1 MYEFY
6 EKVKCLIINKLAFSC
21 RSVGCAFFML
31 KFNGQ
36 INIICLLKVL
46 ICR

>member
-1 MYEFY
+1 MYDFY
-6 EKVKCLIINKLAFSC
+6 EKVKYLIINKLRFSC
-21 RSVGCAFFML
+21 TSFECLFFTL

-46 ICR
+46 IYR